1 MPILVAVTV
10 VSVPSDDTAVT
21 VISVLSSESDTLIVP
36 ETVPVTMIGSVVNP
50 SIAFDKASLASSIT
64 AFSALSAT
72 SLAVPIA
79 VCRTAKLSSV

>member
-1 MPILVAVTV
+1 MLVAVTV
-10 VSVPSDDTAVT
+10 VSAPSEDIATT
-21 VISVLSSESDTLIVP
+21 VISVSEFASDTLIVP
-36 ETVPVTMIGSVVNP
+36 ETIPVTMIGSVVNP
-50 SIAFDKASLASSIT
+50 SIAFPKASIASSIT